1 MPIIIPYV
9 PRTIT
14 VHLGLPDQWAENVTV
29 TFPDYVKNVASSE
42 IYPTWEPAAI
52 RANILAIISFALNRV
67 YTEFYPS
74 RGYNFQIT
82 STTQYDQKFIRGRNI
97 FENISQVVD
106 EIFNDYIRR
115 QGYVE
120 PLAAKFCN
128 GTTSKCA
135 GLSQWGS
142 QELAQDG
149 LNSMEIL
156 RHYYGDNIEL
166 VVDAPIQDLT
176 NSYPGT
182 AMRMGSVGQNVTV
195 VQAMLNRIAQNYPA
209 IPKISPVTGV
219 FEEDTRSAVTTFQR
233 IFNLDPDGVVGKAT
247 WYKMVYLYSG
257 ILQLA
262 ELVSQGQTFVTVEFQ
277 FSGPLEEGDSGPE
290 VGILQYML
298 ALLAQFDNS
307 LSPMAVDGEFG
318 PSTTQAVRA
327 YQQLVGL
334 TPNGY
339 VDETTWNSIYG
350 NFALADYFL
359 RRDTVRAQSLRE
371 DAVPVM
377 AREGGGAP
385 ERPDHWDDTPR
396 MGQYPGIPLRL
407 GQTDN
412 GGDGQRGVKV

>member
-1 MPIIIPYV
+1 MPIILPYV

-14 VHLGLPDQWAENVTV
+14 VHMGLPDQWAENVTV
-29 TFPDYVKNVASSE
+29 SFPDYVKNVASSE

-52 RANILAIISFALNRV
+52 RANVLAIISFALNRV

-74 RGYNFQIT
+74 RGYDFQIT
-82 STTQYDQKFIRGRNI
+82 STTQYDQKFIKGRNI
-97 FENISQVVD
+97 FENISQIVD

-128 GTTSKCA
+128 GTTSTCD

-156 RHYYGDNIEL
+156 RHYYGSDIEL
-166 VVDAPIQDLT
+166 VVDAPIQDISP
-176 NSYPGT
+176 SYPGA
-182 AMRMGSVGQNVTV
+182 AMRLGAVGQNVAMF
-195 VQAMLNRIAQNYPA
+195 QFMLNRISQNYPA
-209 IPKISPVTGV
+209 IPKIAPVTGV
-219 FEEDTRSAVTTFQR
+219 FGEDTRNAVRTFQR

-247 WYKMVYLYSG
+247 WYKMVYLYAG

-262 ELVSQGQTFVTVEFQ
+262 ELVSQGQNFVTVRFQ
-277 FSGPLEEGDSGPE
+277 FPGPLEEGDSGPE

-298 ALLAQFDNS
+298 AMLAQFDSS
-307 LSPMAVDGEFG
+307 LVPITVDGEFG
-318 PSTTQAVRA
+318 STTTQAVRT

-339 VDETTWNSIYG
+339 VDETTWDSIYS

-371 DAVPVM
+371 DALPVM
-377 AREGGGAP
+377 SGGLPGEKP
-385 ERPDHWDDTPR
+385 EQWGDTPR
-396 MGQYPGIPLRL
+396 MGQYPGRPLEL
-407 GQTDN
+407 GQRDGQN
-412 GGDGQRGVKV
+412 GQRGVEV

>member
-1 MPIIIPYV
+1 MPVIIPYV

-29 TFPDYVKNVASSE
+29 SFPDYVKNVASSE

-74 RGYNFQIT
+74 RGYDFQIT

-97 FENISQVVD
+97 FENISQMVD

-115 QGYVE
+115 QGFVE

-128 GTTSKCA
+128 GTTSTCD

-142 QELAQDG
+142 QELAQEG
-149 LNSMEIL
+149 ANSMEIL

-166 VVDAPIQDLT
+166 VVDAPIQNISPT
-176 NSYPGT
+176 YPQT
-182 AMRMGSVGQNVTV
+182 PLRLGSVGVSVTA
-195 VQAMLNRIAQNYPA
+195 VQTMLNRISQNYPA

-219 FEEDTRSAVTTFQR
+219 YEEDTRDAVRTFQQ
-233 IFNLDPDGVVGKAT
+233 IFNLTPDGVVGKAT
-247 WYKMVYLYSG
+247 WYKMVYLYTG

-262 ELVSQGQTFVTVEFQ
+262 ELVSQGQTIVTVLFQ
-277 FSGPLEEGDSGPE
+277 FAGPLEEGDSGPE

-307 LSPMAVDGEFG
+307 LSPMTVDGEFG
-318 PSTTQAVRA
+318 PSTTRAVRT

-339 VDETTWNSIYG
+339 VDETTWNSIYN

-371 DAVPVM
+371 DAIPIL
-377 AREGGGAP
+377 ARTDGTQAEKP
-385 ERPDHWDDTPR
+385 EYWDNTPR
-396 MGQYPGIPLRL
+396 MGQYPGSPLIL
-407 GQTDN
+407 GQVD
-412 GGDGQRGVKV
+412 GKDGQRGVEV